1 MQPGPSERLRTPDMH
16 GVAIDYE
23 AFYGLAERPFSLTPD
38 PRFHFRSR
46 SHARASDLLT
56 FGLRRREGL
65 LLITGDVGTG
75 KTVLARALADHVE
88 DRMPTAYVPHP
99 LVSPED
105 LLRLLLQEMGAVSA
119 SDAWKGRL
127 STATRQELHETL
139 VEFLAT
145 AAGDDEVAMVMIDEA
160 QSVPPAIVPEL
171 LALEGLEARSRRVL
185 QVVLVGRA
193 APGSATSLPN
203 RQIDQRVVTRAR
215 LLPLEREECG
225 AYVQHRLTVA
235 AAGAEDIFTPRAID
249 TLYDLSGGVPRLVN
263 LLCERALHEGA
274 LVGTRRIEPPMIER
288 ASAALELTRAR
299 PRRFRWFGN

>member
-1 MQPGPSERLRTPDMH
+1 MQPGPSERLGTPDMP
-16 GVAIDYE
+16 GVTIDYE
-23 AFYGLAERPFSLTPD
+23 TFYGLTERPFSLTPD
-38 PRFHFRSR
+38 PRFHFHSR
-46 SHARASDLLT
+46 SHARASELVA

-75 KTVLARALADHVE
+75 KTVLARALSARADN
-88 DRMPTAYVPHP
+88 RMPTAYVPHP
-99 LVSPED
+99 LLSPED

-119 SDAWKGRL
+119 SDAWQGRL
-127 STATRQELHETL
+127 ATATRQELHETL
-139 VEFLAT
+139 AEFLT
-145 AAGDDEVAMVMIDEA
+145 VAGEDDGAVVMIDEA
-160 QSVPPAIVPEL
+160 QSIPPAIVPEL
-171 LALEGLEARSRRVL
+171 LALEGLEARNRRVL

-225 AYVQHRLTVA
+225 AYVYHRLAVA
-235 AAGAEDIFTPRAID
+235 TASADEIFSQRAID
-249 TLYDLSGGVPRLVN
+249 ALYDLSGGVPRLVN